1 MAIQETTG
9 KQLACKITNLKAMSR
24 KADDDGTASS
34 KFFRALQPAK
44 LVEFRRIDMEE
55 EKAKARLERNQSE
68 AKILAKLSHVR
79 RDTSYHY
86 RLRDAD
92 QRDSQISSIFRRS
105 FSQRTQC
112 ESF

>member
-1 MAIQETTG
+1 MAVQETTG

-24 KADDDGTASS
+24 KADDDDTASS

-44 LVEFRRIDMEE
+44 LVAFRKIDVEE

-79 RDTSYHY
+79 IDTSYHY
-86 RLRDAD
+86 HLRDAD
-92 QRDSQISSIFRRS
+92 QRYSQISSIFRRS
-105 FSQRTQC
+105 FSQRIRC